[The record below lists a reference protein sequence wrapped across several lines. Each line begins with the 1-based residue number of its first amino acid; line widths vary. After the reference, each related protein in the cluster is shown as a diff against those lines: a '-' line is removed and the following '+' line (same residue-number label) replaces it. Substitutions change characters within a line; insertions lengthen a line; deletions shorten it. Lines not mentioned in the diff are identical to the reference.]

1 MTFEAVPPGQVPTR
15 TTPMAS
21 SGGSA
26 KSLMSASAANGMMMN
41 CAITPMPTSQGCRST
56 LRKSSTRSVIPIPN
70 MTTPSIGAIH
80 EVEIQLKVEGRN
92 KDNAATTTTIAAK
105 YFDINEQ
112 TFKTLFFMLFLL
124 SFYDSYSR
132 INLL

>member
-1 MTFEAVPPGQVPTR
+1 MI
-15 TTPMAS
+15 
-21 SGGSA
+21 
-26 KSLMSASAANGMMMN
+26 N
-41 CAITPMPTSQGCRST
+41 CANEPMIISFGRINTI
-56 LRKSSTRSVIPIPN
+56 LKSCGSRVSPIPN